1 MGVGSI
7 MNKKFNKINKI
18 RLLRAIV
25 GVPIIIFGSVF
36 VYIGLLITMGYEEAN
51 RFKNIMI

>member
-18 RLLRAIV
+18 RLLKAII
-25 GVPIIIFGSVF
+25 GVPVIVFGSIF
-36 VYIGLLITMGYEEAN
+36 VYIGLFIIMGYEEAN
-51 RFKNIMI
+51 KFKNMMI